1 MSKVPQWVDE
11 DAVTKLV
18 KTALDDAE
26 ADAEYE
32 FAMLRW
38 DTHPGIPGNELLDRM
53 ERDAVAAAERGEIR
67 PLADLLRPEHP
78 FNEHPLFGGD
88 PIRSKLSATTWTLVA
103 DFLTGERNP
112 RTGRLKGKPGRPK
125 MTAEERRAMNPVH
138 DAADMVP
145 EIADI
150 LRRFY
155 PEQTPAQIHGRALS
169 IAAGMKRV
177 KSAETVKLHLNRAKN
192 DRRRI

>member
-1 MSKVPQWVDE
+1 
-11 DAVTKLV
+11 
-18 KTALDDAE
+18 
-26 ADAEYE
+26 
-32 FAMLRW
+32 
-38 DTHPGIPGNELLDRM
+38 
-53 ERDAVAAAERGEIR
+53 
-67 PLADLLRPEHP
+67 
-78 FNEHPLFGGD
+78 
-88 PIRSKLSATTWTLVA
+88 
-103 DFLTGERNP
+103 
-112 RTGRLKGKPGRPK
+112 

-155 PEQTPAQIHGRALS
+155 PEQTPAQIHDRALS
-169 IAAGMKRV
+169 IAAGMKGV